1 MSERPWMTIAGAT
14 GAGYSVRSD
23 GFGSHW
29 IGASGE
35 EMLCAPEATEPG
47 WRWQRLLTGQLLPF
61 AAVLQGLEV
70 LHASGVVIGG
80 RALAIVGAPGA
91 GKTTLASHLVLRGA
105 ELLTDDVLAIEPA
118 GDTVLAHAG
127 GGVVNVRRTAESLA
141 GAAGGRLGELL
152 GSEGD
157 ADQVIVPRHH
167 GPAPLAAICFLRR
180 DPGAN
185 ALALEPPGA
194 LEPQLLLGATFNFV
208 IRTPERMERQL
219 DVAARL
225 AASARVVQATVPAA
239 TGAEELA
246 PLLEE
251 LVA

>member
-1 MSERPWMTIAGAT
+1 MTIEGAET
-14 GAGYSVRSD
+14 AGYRVRSE
-23 GFGSHW
+23 GFGVHW
-29 IGASGE
+29 IGARGDE
-35 EMLCAPEATEPG
+35 LVCAPEAADPH

-70 LHASGVVIGG
+70 LHASGVVIGD

-91 GKTTLASHLVLRGA
+91 GKTTLACNLLLRGA
-105 ELLTDDVLAIEPA
+105 ALLTDDVLALEPA
-118 GDTVLAHAG
+118 DGAVLAHPG
-127 GGVVNVRRTAESLA
+127 GGVMNVRRSATALA

-152 GSEGD
+152 GSEGG
-157 ADQVIVPRHH
+157 AEQVVVPRHR

-180 DPGAN
+180 DPEAA
-185 ALALEPPGA
+185 ALAIEPPGA
-194 LEPQLLLGATFNFV
+194 IEPQLLLGATFNFV

-225 AASARVVQATVPAA
+225 AASTRVVQATVPAA
-239 TGAEELA
+239 TAAEELA
-246 PLLEE
+246 PRLEE

>member
-1 MSERPWMTIAGAT
+1 MTIAGAT
-14 GAGYSVRSD
+14 AAGYAIRSE

-29 IGASGE
+29 IDARGE
-35 EMLCAPEATEPG
+35 EMLCAPEATEPS

-105 ELLTDDVLAIEPA
+105 ALLTDDVLAIEPA
-118 GDTVLAHAG
+118 GDEVLAHAG
-127 GGVVNVRRTAESLA
+127 GGVMNVRRSAETLA
-141 GAAGGRLGELL
+141 AAASGALGELL
-152 GSEGD
+152 GSEGG
-157 ADQVIVPRHH
+157 ADQVIVPRHR
-167 GPAPLAAICFLRR
+167 GAAPLAAVCFLRR
-180 DPGAN
+180 DPEAD

-194 LEPQLLLGATFNFV
+194 IEPQLLLGATFNFV

-219 DVAARL
+219 DTAARL
-225 AASARVVQATVPAA
+225 ARSARVAQATVPAA